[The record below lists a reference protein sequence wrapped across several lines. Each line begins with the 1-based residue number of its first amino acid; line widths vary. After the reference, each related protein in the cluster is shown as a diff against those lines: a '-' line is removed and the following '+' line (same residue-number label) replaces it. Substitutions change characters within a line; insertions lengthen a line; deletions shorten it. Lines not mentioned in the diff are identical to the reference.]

1 MDFKIKWSGRSID
14 YTQEEIDTVVKVMKT
29 ADPQTQGKYLQQ
41 FESDF
46 SNYLDGQ
53 SCFGVTNATHAL
65 ELIADL
71 TGLKSGDEVI
81 IPGHTYCASAIPF
94 GRTGAT
100 LVWADIDPETFL
112 ISFESIQKLVTNKTK
127 AIVVVHL
134 YGMVIPDISE
144 IAKFAKSKNI
154 LLIEDCAQSLGAVL
168 NGKSCGTFGDFAA
181 FSFHGQKNITTMG
194 EGGILTLKNVSLAG
208 KVPGLRHNG
217 HAPFLNKTDYWK
229 PAMSN
234 VDLDLDGIWPH
245 NFSLTEAQ
253 AALGSVLLK
262 RIALLTE
269 ERRKRAQKFINSFNE
284 FEELSF
290 QKQNDSKAHSYH
302 LLVAKYKAVKNG
314 KSRDDLISILSKKY
328 KIQVIVQYYPLYR
341 YDLFKKMGYAKAVCP
356 ASDDFF
362 DNMISFP
369 FHIWMNENDFDYM
382 IASIKQ
388 ALIELRS

>member
-14 YTQEEIDTVVKVMKT
+14 YTQEEIDTVVEVMKT

-53 SCFGVTNATHAL
+53 PCFGVTNATHAL

-100 LVWADIDPETFL
+100 LVWADTDPETFL
-112 ISFESIQKLVTNKTK
+112 ISLESIQKLVTNKTK

-134 YGMVIPDISE
+134 YGMIIPDILE

-194 EGGILTLKNVSLAG
+194 EGGILTLKNVSLAD

-245 NFSLTEAQ
+245 NFSLTEVQ

-314 KSRDDLISILSKKY
+314 KNRDDLISILSKKY

>member
-1 MDFKIKWSGRSID
+1 MDFKIKWSGRSIN
-14 YTQEEIDTVVKVMKT
+14 YTQEEIDTVVEVMKT

-53 SCFGVTNATHAL
+53 PCFGVTNATHAL

-71 TGLKSGDEVI
+71 ADLKSDDEII

-94 GRTGAT
+94 GRTGAK

-112 ISFESIQKLVTNKTK
+112 VSFESIQKLVTNKTK

-134 YGMVIPDISE
+134 YGMIIPDIVE

-154 LLIEDCAQSLGAVL
+154 LLIEDCAQSLGAIL

-194 EGGILTLKNVSLAG
+194 EGGILTLKNTSLAG

-234 VDLDLDGIWPH
+234 VDVDLDGIWPH
-245 NFSLTEAQ
+245 NFSLTEVQ

-269 ERRKRAQKFINSFNE
+269 ERRKRAQKFIDSFSE

-314 KSRDDLISILSKKY
+314 KNRDDLISILSKKF

-341 YDLFKKMGYAKAVCP
+341 YDLFKKMGHANAICP

-362 DNMISFP
+362 DNMVSFP
-369 FHIWMNENDFDYM
+369 FHIWMSENDFDYM
-382 IASIKQ
+382 GASIKQ
-388 ALIELRS
+388 ALIELRN

>member
-14 YTQEEIDTVVKVMKT
+14 YTQEEIDTVVEVMKT

-53 SCFGVTNATHAL
+53 PCFGVTNATHAL

-112 ISFESIQKLVTNKTK
+112 ISLESIQKLVTNKTK

-134 YGMVIPDISE
+134 YGMIIPDILE

-194 EGGILTLKNVSLAG
+194 EGGILTLKNVSLAD

-245 NFSLTEAQ
+245 NFSLTEVQ

-314 KSRDDLISILSKKY
+314 KNRDDLISILSKKY

>member
-14 YTQEEIDTVVKVMKT
+14 YTQEEIDTVVEVMKT

-53 SCFGVTNATHAL
+53 PCFGVTNATHAL

-112 ISFESIQKLVTNKTK
+112 ISLESIQKLVTNKTK

-134 YGMVIPDISE
+134 YGMIIPDILE

-194 EGGILTLKNVSLAG
+194 EGGILTLKNVSLAD

-245 NFSLTEAQ
+245 NFSLTEVQ
-253 AALGSVLLK
+253 VALGSVLLK

-314 KSRDDLISILSKKY
+314 KNRDDLISILSKKY